1 MHLVAK
7 DTVVSFHYTLK
18 SAAGDVLDSSE
29 GREPLAYLHG
39 HGQIVPGLESALLGK
54 MAGGDPFLVVV
65 AAEEGYGPRHDQLII
80 QIPKS
85 EWTLPDTVGV
95 NEIIELQ
102 ASNGQQTLARIVE
115 ITPEAVTL
123 DANHPL
129 AGQALHFEVT
139 LTSVRPATAEELSH
153 GHAHGPGGHQH

>member
-7 DTVVSFHYTLK
+7 DTVVTFHYTLK
-18 SAAGDVLDSSE
+18 NATGEVLDSSE

-39 HGQIVPGLESALLGK
+39 HGHIVLGLENALLGK
-54 MAGGDPFLVVV
+54 VAGGDPFSVVV
-65 AAEEGYGPRHDQLII
+65 APEEGYGVRHDELVI

-102 ASNGQQTLARIVE
+102 ADNGQQTLARIVA

-129 AGQALHFEVT
+129 AGQALHFEIT

-153 GHAHGPGGHQH
+153 GHAHGPGGHNH